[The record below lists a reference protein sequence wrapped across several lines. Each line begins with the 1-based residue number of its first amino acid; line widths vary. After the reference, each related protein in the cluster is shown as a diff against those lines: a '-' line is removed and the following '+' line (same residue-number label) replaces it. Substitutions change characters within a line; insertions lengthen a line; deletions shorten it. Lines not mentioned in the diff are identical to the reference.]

1 MKKFE
6 MLGVELTAYP
16 SALYRR
22 VASKTVGVA
31 VALVTLVLFGDT
43 LLPLLGHGF
52 ILLGHG
58 LHILY
63 EIIESVAG
71 QFLEWAFHLSKRQ
84 AEIIFF
90 WSSLAI
96 ALYLSWYLSRKAHVA
111 ARRAYSTVRER
122 RRTMAESAKI
132 TIWIR
137 IALII
142 SALSATLFLFS

>member
-6 MLGVELTAYP
+6 LLGAELTAYA

-22 VASKTVGVA
+22 VGGKTVGVV
-31 VALVTLVLFGDT
+31 VALVTLALFGDT
-43 LLPLLGHGF
+43 LLSLFGHGL

-63 EIIESVAG
+63 EIIELMAG
-71 QFLEWAFHLSKRQ
+71 HFLEWAFHLSKRQ
-84 AEIIFF
+84 AEITFF

-122 RRTMAESAKI
+122 RRAMAESAKI
-132 TIWIR
+132 ATWIR

-142 SALSATLFLFS
+142 STLSAALFLFT